1 MSIVTDNDAAAFA
14 ELAAVL
20 FTLPLPVAIV
30 DLETTGGHF
39 EHDRITE
46 IAILRFHRGCI
57 SRHQWLINPQQPI
70 SDFITQLTGI
80 SNDMVQNAPIF
91 ADIASELLPLLR
103 GHLLVA
109 HNSRFDYTFLRH
121 AFSRCHIGFAAPT
134 LDTVPFSRKLYP
146 QHFKHNLDSII
157 ERFTIKIAATERH
170 RAMGDVLALTEFLQC
185 SLFEKTVPVWLAQW
199 QALIK
204 PGYLPAWLKPEL
216 RQQLY
221 ALPDCSGLILQQAAQ
236 HKPITMMVLE
246 RAFTDICTLL
256 QNQNA
261 QIQWQQTHKVDFIP
275 AISIL
280 HALWLQGHYVMQQQ
294 AQPYSDE
301 TVTPAKWYTVSFV
314 ANHHGQL
321 QARIITLR
329 EGILSHP
336 PYGLFMHPRAAKRAL
351 ADWARRYGLCPAVL
365 DITPQS
371 LGRNEPCPN
380 QAARICDGTCRLD
393 SATQKQNKLVL
404 QYAPLLP
411 VCDWGRWHQLQL
423 TETEAATAT
432 EVVLEAQAGCIRLDE
447 QHWYFHPLLPKLL
460 KQRLKKPENIVFVR

>member
-1 MSIVTDNDAAAFA
+1 MSIVANNDAAAFA

-46 IAILRFHRGCI
+46 IAIVRFHHGNI
-57 SRHQWLINPQQPI
+57 SRHQWLLNPQQPI

-80 SNDMVQNAPIF
+80 SNEMVQNAPNF
-91 ADIASELLPLLR
+91 ADIAGELLPLLR

-121 AFSRCHIGFAAPT
+121 AFARCHISFAAPT

-146 QHFKHNLDSII
+146 QYFKHNLDSII
-157 ERFTIKIAATERH
+157 ERFAISIAAIERH
-170 RAMGDVLALTEFLQC
+170 RAMGDVLALTAFLQC
-185 SLFEKTVPVWLAQW
+185 SLHDKTAPVWLAQW
-199 QALIK
+199 HALIK

-216 RQQLY
+216 RQHLY
-221 ALPDCSGLILQQAAQ
+221 ALPDSPGLILWQQARHEA
-236 HKPITMMVLE
+236 TVMMVQE
-246 RAFTDICTLL
+246 RAFTDTCTLL
-256 QNQNA
+256 QDKNVQR
-261 QIQWQQTHKVDFIP
+261 QWQQICAIDFVP
-275 AISIL
+275 ANSIL
-280 HALWLQGHYVMQQQ
+280 HALWLQGHYQLQQQ
-294 AQPYSDE
+294 AQPYSDA

-329 EGILSHP
+329 KGILAQP

-380 QAARICDGTCRLD
+380 QAAGICDGNCRLD
-393 SATQKQNKLVL
+393 AATQKQNELVL

-411 VCDWGRWHQLQL
+411 VCDWGKWHQLQL
-423 TETEAATAT
+423 TEIEAATAT

-460 KQRLKKPENIVFVR
+460 KQRLKKPANIVFVR

>member
-199 QALIK
+199 HALIK

-221 ALPDCSGLILQQAAQ
+221 ALPDCSGLILQQADQ
-236 HKPITMMVLE
+236 HKPITMRVLE

-393 SATQKQNKLVL
+393 FATQKQNKLVL

>member
-157 ERFTIKIAATERH
+157 ERFTIKIAAPERH

-423 TETEAATAT
+423 TEIEAATAT

>member
-20 FTLPLPVAIV
+20 FTLPMPVAIV

-411 VCDWGRWHQLQL
+411 VCDWGRWHQLEL
-423 TETEAATAT
+423 TEIEAATAT

>member
-157 ERFTIKIAATERH
+157 ERFTIKIAAPERH

-365 DITPQS
+365 DITSQS

-423 TETEAATAT
+423 TEIEAATAT

>member
-423 TETEAATAT
+423 TEIEAATAT

>member
-46 IAILRFHRGCI
+46 IAILRFHRGGI

-351 ADWARRYGLCPAVL
+351 ADWARHYGLCPAVL

-380 QAARICDGTCRLD
+380 QVARICDGTCRLD